1 MNDAIINK
9 VAESGIITIDL
20 ETFYPKAETAV
31 FDIKNYLFKG
41 LILKEKDFREALKQT
56 NWQQYNA
63 KYIALTNTADAII
76 PMWAYML
83 VVSYLQP
90 VAKDIVFGSEK
101 DLLQKLMLDNISG
114 INADDYAN
122 KRIVIK
128 GCGDVVLPEAAYAA
142 ITKKLRPA
150 VKSLM
155 YGEPC
160 STVPVY
166 KATSVKSQQVTA
178 TQQ

>member
-1 MNDAIINK
+1 MSDVIINK
-9 VAESGIITIDL
+9 VAGSGIITIDL
-20 ETFYPKAETAV
+20 ATFFPKAEIVV
-31 FDIKNYLFKG
+31 FDIKDYLFRG
-41 LILKEKDFREALKQT
+41 LILKEKEFREALKHT
-56 NWQQYNA
+56 DWEQYNG

-90 VAKDIVFGSEK
+90 QAKDIVFGSEK
-101 DLLQKLMLDNISG
+101 DLVQTLMLNNISN
-114 INADDYAN
+114 INEDDYAG

-142 ITKKLRPA
+142 ITKKLRPV

-166 KATSVKSQQVTA
+166 KAASVK
-178 TQQ
+178 TQ

>member
-1 MNDAIINK
+1 MSDVIINK
-9 VAESGIITIDL
+9 VAGSGIITIDL
-20 ETFYPKAETAV
+20 ETFFPKAEIVV
-31 FDIKNYLFKG
+31 FDIKDYLFRG
-41 LILKEKDFREALKQT
+41 LILKEKEFREALKHT
-56 NWQQYNA
+56 DWEQYNG

-90 VAKDIVFGSEK
+90 QAKDIVFGSEK
-101 DLLQKLMLDNISG
+101 DLVQTLMLNNISN
-114 INADDYAN
+114 INEDDYAD

-142 ITKKLRPA
+142 ITKKLRPV

-166 KATSVKSQQVTA
+166 KAASVK
-178 TQQ
+178 TQ

>member
-1 MNDAIINK
+1 MTDTIINR
-9 VAESGIITIDL
+9 VAESGIVTIDL
-20 ETFYPKAETAV
+20 ETYYPKVDTMV
-31 FDIKNYLFKG
+31 FDIKDYLFKG
-41 LILKEKDFREALKQT
+41 LILKEKDFREALMQT
-56 NWQQYNA
+56 NWQQYSE

-83 VVSYLQP
+83 IVSYLQP
-90 VAKDIVFGSEK
+90 IAKDVVFGSENN
-101 DLLQKLMLDNISG
+101 LLQTLMLNNIAN
-114 INADDYAN
+114 INAGDYAG

-128 GCGDVVLPEAAYAA
+128 GCGDAVLPEAAYAA
-142 ITKKLRPA
+142 ITQKLRPV

-166 KATSVKSQQVTA
+166 KAPSVR
-178 TQQ
+178 TQ

>member
-1 MNDAIINK
+1 MNDVIINK
-9 VAESGIITIDL
+9 VAGSGIITIDL
-20 ETFYPKAETAV
+20 ETFYPRAEMAV
-31 FDIKNYLFKG
+31 FDIKDYLFKG
-41 LILKEKDFREALKQT
+41 LILKEKEFREALKHT
-56 NWQQYNA
+56 DWEQYNG

-90 VAKDIVFGSEK
+90 QAKDIVFGSET
-101 DLLQKLMLDNISG
+101 DLVQTLMLNNISN
-114 INADDYAN
+114 INEDDYTD

-142 ITKKLRPA
+142 ITKKLRPV

-166 KATSVKSQQVTA
+166 KAASVK
-178 TQQ
+178 TQ

>member
-1 MNDAIINK
+1 MNDVIINK
-9 VAESGIITIDL
+9 VAGSGIITIDL
-20 ETFYPKAETAV
+20 ETFYPRAEIAV
-31 FDIKNYLFKG
+31 FDIKDYLFKG
-41 LILKEKDFREALKQT
+41 LILKEKEFREALKHT
-56 NWQQYNA
+56 DWEQYNG

-90 VAKDIVFGSEK
+90 QAKDIVFGSEK
-101 DLLQKLMLDNISG
+101 DLVQTHMLNNISN
-114 INADDYAN
+114 INEDDYTD

-142 ITKKLRPA
+142 ITKKLRPV

-166 KATSVKSQQVTA
+166 KAASVK
-178 TQQ
+178 TQ

>member
-1 MNDAIINK
+1 MNDVIINK
-9 VAESGIITIDL
+9 VAGSGIITIDL
-20 ETFYPKAETAV
+20 ETFFPKAEIVV
-31 FDIKNYLFKG
+31 FDIKDYLFRG
-41 LILKEKDFREALKQT
+41 LILKEKEFREALKHT
-56 NWQQYNA
+56 DWEQYNG

-90 VAKDIVFGSEK
+90 QAKDIVFGSEK
-101 DLLQKLMLDNISG
+101 DLVQTLMLNNISN
-114 INADDYAN
+114 INEDDYAD

-142 ITKKLRPA
+142 ITKKLRPV

-166 KATSVKSQQVTA
+166 KAASVK
-178 TQQ
+178 TQ

>member
-1 MNDAIINK
+1 MNDTIINK

-20 ETFYPKAETAV
+20 ETFYPKAETMV
-31 FDIKNYLFKG
+31 FDIRDYLFKG

-56 NWQQYNA
+56 NWQQYNG

-90 VAKDIVFGSEK
+90 VAKDIAFGSEK
-101 DLLQKLMLDNISG
+101 DLLQTLMLNNISG
-114 INADDYAN
+114 MNADDYAN

-142 ITKKLRPA
+142 ITKKLRPV

-166 KATSVKSQQVTA
+166 KAASVK
-178 TQQ
+178 TQ

>member
-1 MNDAIINK
+1 MNDTIINK

-20 ETFYPKAETAV
+20 AAFYPEAETAV
-31 FDIKNYLFKG
+31 FDIKDYLFKG
-41 LILKEKDFREALKQT
+41 LILKEKEFREALKHT
-56 NWQQYNA
+56 DWQQYNG
-63 KYIALTNTADAII
+63 KYIALNNTADAII

-90 VAKDIVFGSEK
+90 GAKDIVFGSEK
-101 DLLQKLMLDNISG
+101 DLLQTLMLDNISS
-114 INADDYAN
+114 INEDDYAN

-128 GCGDVVLPEAAYAA
+128 GCGDVVLPEAAYTA
-142 ITKKLRPA
+142 ITKKLRPV

-166 KATSVKSQQVTA
+166 KAAFVKAQ
-178 TQQ
+178 

>member
-1 MNDAIINK
+1 MSDLIINK
-9 VAESGIITIDL
+9 VAQSGIVTIDL
-20 ETFYPKAETAV
+20 ETFYPKEEIVV
-31 FDIKNYLFKG
+31 FDIKEFLFKG
-41 LILKEKDFREALKQT
+41 LILKEKEFREALRQT
-56 NWQQYNA
+56 HWEQYRR

-83 VVSYLQP
+83 IASYLQP
-90 VAKDIVFGSEK
+90 LAKGLVFGSEK
-101 DLLQKLMLDNISG
+101 ELQQTMLLQNIAA
-114 INADDYAN
+114 INAAEYAN

-128 GCGDVVLPEAAYAA
+128 GCGDVVLPEAAYVL
-142 ITKKLRPA
+142 ITQKLRPV

-166 KATSVKSQQVTA
+166 KAVNTNAQ
-178 TQQ
+178 